1 MKFRVHLLFFLI
13 AFALFATACTGGQG
27 FATSWPGLTTD
38 GNTIYLASG
47 SHVYALNSAN
57 GAQSWMFPEKAD
69 NNLSFYAAPTLG
81 EDGELIV
88 GGYNNVLYYV
98 SPQNGE
104 PVKWIF
110 DEARN
115 RFIGSALLT
124 GDLIL
129 APSADR
135 NLYALDLNGNKQ
147 WSFMTDEAQW
157 SQPAT
162 DGETVYLTSLDHHL
176 YAVDLQTGREKWN
189 VNLGGASVG
198 TPLFVDGL
206 VYVGS
211 FAKELTAFDAR
222 TGRVTWVVSTPDW
235 VWGGAVYEEG
245 TLYFGSIDGSFYAVD
260 AQTGEQI
267 WTYSAAGGIFGSPLV
282 ANGKIYIVTENGYI
296 YAFTSTGELLWSEK
310 VVGKIYTTPIS
321 VNNLILVA
329 LMESDKLLIA
339 YDENKVERWSFT
351 PGK

>member
-1 MKFRVHLLFFLI
+1 MKFRLHLVLFFI
-13 AFALFATACTGGQG
+13 VFALFATACTGGRG

-38 GNTIYLASG
+38 GETIYLASG
-47 SHVYALNSAN
+47 SHVYAINAAN
-57 GAQSWMFPEKAD
+57 GAQTWIFPEKAD
-69 NNLSFYAAPTLG
+69 NNISFYAAPTIG

-98 SPQNGE
+98 HPQQAD
-104 PVKWIF
+104 PVWSF

-115 RFIGSALLT
+115 RYIGSPLFA
-124 GDLIL
+124 GEVIL

-135 NLYALDLNGNKQ
+135 NLYALDLNGAKR

-162 DGETVYLTSLDHHL
+162 DGKTVYLTSLDHHL
-176 YAVDLQTGREKWN
+176 YAVDLATGRENWHFDLK
-189 VNLGGASVG
+189 GASVG
-198 TPLFVDGL
+198 TPLVVDGM
-206 VYVGS
+206 VYAGS
-211 FAKELTAFDAR
+211 FAKTMTALDAD
-222 TGRVTWVVSTPDW
+222 TGKVQWVFPTSDW
-235 VWGGAVYEEG
+235 VWGGAIYEHG

-260 AQTGEQI
+260 ALTGQQQ
-267 WTYSAAGGIFGSPLV
+267 WTYTASGGIFGSPLL
-282 ANGKIYIVTENGYI
+282 ANGKIYFATENGNI
-296 YAFTSTGELLWSEK
+296 YAFDTNGELLWSEK

-321 VNNLILVA
+321 VKNLILVA